1 MTPEE
6 RSIINAAVKYPNNY
20 KFIENLARLA
30 ETAIKQRNN
39 LLAEKAKKVQ
49 PGTPA

>member
-6 RSIINAAVKYPNNY
+6 RRTINLAIKYPNNY
-20 KFIENLARLA
+20 QFIEDLARLA